1 METEQNKIIEKLR
14 RLLALANDAPDDEEG
29 QNAFLM
35 AQRLMIK
42 HKVERSMISEE
53 NPEEINIQQRPVT
66 AHKRLYWWE
75 RRLGEIISENF
86 RCIMFYNSKKNG
98 RQFQRRIVFY
108 GAEEDLKLAEEMFV
122 LCYEYT
128 RHRVKKF
135 MKEKPQWLSIS
146 VRNSMRSD
154 YLQGF
159 LAGLRQRFEEQV
171 SILTKEY
178 SLVVLR
184 PKEVTE
190 SYKELSADWDALSYT
205 TPDISS
211 GRIYFQGV
219 EEGKEIDLTRSTV
232 GYAESDDD

>member
-1 METEQNKIIEKLR
+1 METEQNKIIEKVR

-53 NPEEINIQQRPVT
+53 NPQKINIQQRPVT
-66 AHKRLYWWE
+66 AYKRLYWWE
-75 RRLGEIISENF
+75 KKLGNIIADNF
-86 RCIMFYNSKKNG
+86 RCFMFYKSSKKG
-98 RQFQRRIVFY
+98 KQFKRSIVFY

-135 MKEKPQWLSIS
+135 MKQKPQWLSIS
-146 VRNSMRSD
+146 DGNSMRSD

-159 LAGLRQRFEEQV
+159 LAGLSQRFEEQV
-171 SILTKEY
+171 ACLTKEY

-205 TPDISS
+205 TPDITS